1 MARKSVKIAFKLAV
15 SAALVALILLV
26 VPWKELWTE
35 VRRLHPRTWLAV
47 WAGFVGGHALGVFK
61 WRYNVNLGIRSERAK
76 LTAVDAVQCY
86 AAGMFANLC
95 LPSIVGGDALKA
107 LLAAK
112 ITGRA
117 EAAVIGGLTERL
129 IDTFALLVLIVAGAL
144 WTRDTMPGWA
154 QDVVQVAALVA
165 IAGTVLVLPL
175 AMRTKVRRWPR
186 RLRRPAGRAMV
197 AVRRLLERPRR
208 ALFVLALSLAIQGWF
223 VVLNAELGRGIGI
236 DAPLA
241 VWFFA
246 VPMAKAITLAPVSFG
261 GFGLRE
267 VTLAGFLEGLRDVP
281 LRLGVA
287 ASALWQTV
295 LVATGLV
302 GGALWFVLGF
312 RASAR
317 TGAGHGSLLEE
328 RAAKPGSAERAVTA
342 EGARHG

>member
-1 MARKSVKIAFKLAV
+1 MARSSVKIAFKLAV
-15 SAALVALILLV
+15 SAALVASILLV
-26 VPWKELWTE
+26 VPWTRLWE
-35 VRRLHPRTWLAV
+35 SVRSLDPRTWLAV
-47 WAGFVGGHALGVFK
+47 WGGFVAGHALGVFK

-76 LTAVDAVQCY
+76 LSGVDAVQCY

-112 ITGRA
+112 VTGRA

-129 IDTFALLVLIVAGAL
+129 IDTFALLVLIVVGAL
-144 WTRDTMPGWA
+144 WSRETMPDWA
-154 QDVVQVAALVA
+154 QNVVQVAALVA

-175 AMRTKVRRWPR
+175 AMRTKLERWPR
-186 RLRRPAGRAMV
+186 KVRRTVGRAMV
-197 AVRRLLERPRR
+197 ATRRLLERPHR
-208 ALFVLALSLAIQGWF
+208 ALFVLALSFSIQGWF

-236 DAPLA
+236 DAPIA

-246 VPMAKAITLAPVSFG
+246 VPMAKAITLAPISFG
-261 GFGLRE
+261 GFGVRE
-267 VTLAGFLEGLRDVP
+267 VTLAGFLEALRSVP
-281 LRLGVA
+281 RELGVA

-295 LVATGLV
+295 LVATGLA

-317 TGAGHGSLLEE
+317 TGAGHGSLL
-328 RAAKPGSAERAVTA
+328 AERRAPASGVRA
-342 EGARHG
+342 DGVVGDG